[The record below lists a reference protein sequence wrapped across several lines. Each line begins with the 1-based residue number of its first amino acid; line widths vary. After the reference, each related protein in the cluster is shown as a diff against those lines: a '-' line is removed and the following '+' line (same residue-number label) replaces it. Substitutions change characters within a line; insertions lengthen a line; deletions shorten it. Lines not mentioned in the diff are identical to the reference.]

1 MDIKDYSVILA
12 SGSPRRI
19 QMLKELGANPRI
31 IKPQCSETLYMPLEP
46 QQIVM
51 SLALKK
57 GQWVEALL
65 ERERQKAELSGKPV
79 SEENTPSLLI
89 ASDTIVYC
97 DEVMGKPADEDDAFN
112 MLCKLRNRPHSVFSG
127 VYLYFPHLNKKSLFF
142 DETKVFVK
150 DVSDERLRSY
160 IATGEPMDKA
170 GAYAIQGLFGEM
182 IERIEGSYSNVVG
195 LPVEKILERI

>member
-1 MDIKDYSVILA
+1 MNLEDYKVILA

-19 QMLKELGANPRI
+19 QMLQEAGAEPRI
-31 IKPQCSETLYMPLEP
+31 IKPRCEEILHMPLEP

-57 GQWVEALL
+57 GQWVETELAG
-65 ERERQKAELSGKPV
+65 ENDPVLSG
-79 SEENTPSLLI
+79 SEGPALLI

-97 DEVMGKPADEDDAFN
+97 DQVMGKPADEEDAFR
-112 MLCKLRNRPHSVFSG
+112 MLSMIRNRTHSVFSG
-127 VYLYFPHLNKKSLFF
+127 VYLNFMNTGRKILFF

-150 DVSDERLRSY
+150 DYSDQWLREY

-170 GAYAIQGLFGEM
+170 GGYAIQGLFGPM
-182 IERIEGSYSNVVG
+182 IDHIEGDYDNVVG
-195 LPVEKILERI
+195 LPLERILQII

>member
-1 MDIKDYSVILA
+1 MNLKDHEVILA

-19 QMLKELGANPRI
+19 QMLQEAGADPRI
-31 IKPQCSETLYMPLEP
+31 IKPQCEEILHMPLEP

-57 GQWVEALL
+57 GQWVENKLA
-65 ERERQKAELSGKPV
+65 
-79 SEENTPSLLI
+79 EENDPSLNGHSLLI

-97 DEVMGKPADEDDAFN
+97 DRVMGKPQDEEDAFR
-112 MLCKLRNRPHSVFSG
+112 MLSELRNRPHSVFSG
-127 VYLYFPHLNKKSLFF
+127 VYLNFVNAGRKLLFF

-150 DVSDERLRSY
+150 NYTDSWLREY

-170 GAYAIQGLFGEM
+170 GGYAIQGLFGPM
-182 IERIEGSYSNVVG
+182 IDHIEGHYDNVVG
-195 LPVEKILERI
+195 LPLEMILQI

>member
-1 MDIKDYSVILA
+1 MKLEDYRVILG

-19 QMLKELGANPRI
+19 QMLREAGADPRI
-31 IKPQCSETLYMPLEP
+31 IKPQCKEVLHMPLEP

-57 GQWVEALL
+57 GQWVEEKLA
-65 ERERQKAELSGKPV
+65 AEGDDILSAQDRPA
-79 SEENTPSLLI
+79 LLI

-97 DEVMGKPADEDDAFN
+97 DRVMGKPADEEDAFK
-112 MLCKLRNRPHSVFSG
+112 MLSELKNRSHSVFSG
-127 VYLYFPHLNKKSLFF
+127 VYLNFIHSGRKVLFF

-150 DVSDERLRSY
+150 DYSDDWLRSY

-170 GAYAIQGLFGEM
+170 GGYAIQGLFGPM
-182 IERIEGSYSNVVG
+182 IDHIEGAYDNVVG
-195 LPVEKILERI
+195 LPLEKILQL